1 VAKEKRVI
9 DWEAIEPDWRA
20 GIKSKLQLSEEFGVS
35 RAAMDK
41 HFAKNGIERDLTKKI
56 QAKAD
61 ALVTQDAVTRE
72 VTPATK
78 IAEKEIVEANA
89 ELQARVRREQRKDIQ
104 RSRTLVMSLLGE
116 LEHQTEHKEL
126 YDQLG
131 ELMFDP
137 DEKGVDK
144 LNEIYRKAMS
154 LQGRTGTMK
163 SLSDSLKTLV
173 ALEREAFGIDG
184 GKEDEGAGKTAKVD
198 LNVTVSPEEAYLRMV
213 KGK

>member
-154 LQGRTGTMK
+154 LQGRTGTIK

-184 GKEDEGAGKTAKVD
+184 GKEDEGAGKRPLKAD
-198 LNVTVSPEEAYLRMV
+198 VTVSPSDAYMKML
-213 KGK
+213 GKV

>member
-1 VAKEKRVI
+1 VAEAQKRAI
-9 DWEAIEPDWRA
+9 DWEAIELAYRS
-20 GIKSKLQLSEEFGVS
+20 GVLSTREIGAQHDVS
-35 RAAMDK
+35 HTLINRK
-41 HFAKNGIERDLTKKI
+41 AKAEKWDRDLSAKI
-56 QAKAD
+56 KAKAD
-61 ALVTQDAVTRE
+61 AIVSKAGVSSE
-72 VTPATK
+72 VSMETEQQT
-78 IAEKEIVEANA
+78 IAANA
-89 ELQARVRREQRKDIQ
+89 NLVAGIQLSQRKDIQ
-104 RSRTLVMSLLGE
+104 RSRNLVMSLLGE
-116 LEHQTEHKEL
+116 LEHQTEHREL
-126 YDQLG
+126 YEQLG

-213 KGK
+213 KCK